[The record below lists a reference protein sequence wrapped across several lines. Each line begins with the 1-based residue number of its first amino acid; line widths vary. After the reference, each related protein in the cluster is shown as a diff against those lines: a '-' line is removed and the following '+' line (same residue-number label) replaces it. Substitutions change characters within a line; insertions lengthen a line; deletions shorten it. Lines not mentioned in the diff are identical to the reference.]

1 VGYIREY
8 RNGYYSISMIENA
21 DFVQSFD
28 MIGVIAAPS
37 SIRVLNAKS
46 YSSSQRFY
54 HFVKYRIPIKEPTR
68 RRRKLYDR
76 LAVLNL
82 SKKSN
87 IYDNVSN
94 KEIEN
99 IIRGQIKTHQNNPS

>member
-54 HFVKYRIPIKEPTR
+54 HFVKYRIPIK
-68 RRRKLYDR
+68 
-76 LAVLNL
+76 VLNL